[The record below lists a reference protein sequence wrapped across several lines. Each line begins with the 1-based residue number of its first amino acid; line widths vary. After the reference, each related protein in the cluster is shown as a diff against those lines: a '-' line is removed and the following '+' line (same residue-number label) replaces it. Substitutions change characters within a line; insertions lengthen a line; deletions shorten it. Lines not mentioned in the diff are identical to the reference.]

1 MRKDGRYDL
10 NSNICVKTISGHLL
24 IILNKMVSEVIKCD
38 TPYIVLRISSLF
50 IKLERKQVH
59 IDTAKLVSHAAPL
72 CLAT

>member
-38 TPYIVLRISSLF
+38 TPYIVRRISSLF
-50 IKLERKQVH
+50 IKLER
-59 IDTAKLVSHAAPL
+59 
-72 CLAT
+72 